1 MILFL
6 VLGAVYIQQT
16 PYRQAGKLVF
26 QGGAPAQDI
35 GAPDERQHANYVAR
49 LLRGEGFAVLDPKDP
64 NLYENYQAHQPPLYY
79 VVAAGWSLVTG
90 TDPQNRETG
99 PRLRWLSLLMGL
111 GTLAGLWW
119 LVRWGTGSDLAA
131 HAGAAVG
138 LMPMFVALHGAVS
151 NDPLLFLLMT
161 WSCALMVRT
170 AKLGLG
176 AKEGLV
182 LGVLMGLAMLTKTT
196 AVALLPLALL
206 AAILGG
212 RSSWGG
218 LAIGVGLSL
227 LLVGGWWVRN
237 MGVYGD
243 PLALKAFQESFT
255 GSAQASMFIQEFGA
269 WGYWT
274 QWVMWWTGRSLVG
287 AFGYM
292 DIYLFE
298 GLGQARF
305 NQIYL
310 AILFVLA
317 IPFVAGWIGLLGAKR
332 DEDEEAAD
340 QPWTGFGWLMA
351 GLVGVVFLLFVQ
363 FNRTYFQGQAR
374 YLYPAVGAFAAA
386 MGAGMIRLTENR
398 SPSLGWG
405 VLAGVLAL
413 LNVAA
418 LSGLGEAFARRM
430 AG

>member
-1 MILFL
+1 
-6 VLGAVYIQQT
+6 
-16 PYRQAGKLVF
+16 
-26 QGGAPAQDI
+26 
-35 GAPDERQHANYVAR
+35 
-49 LLRGEGFAVLDPKDP
+49 
-64 NLYENYQAHQPPLYY
+64 
-79 VVAAGWSLVTG
+79 
-90 TDPQNRETG
+90 
-99 PRLRWLSLLMGL
+99 
-111 GTLAGLWW
+111 
-119 LVRWGTGSDLAA
+119 
-131 HAGAAVG
+131 
-138 LMPMFVALHGAVS
+138 
-151 NDPLLFLLMT
+151 
-161 WSCALMVRT
+161 MVRT

-243 PLALKAFQESFT
+243 PLALKAFQESFS

>member
-6 VLGAVYIQQT
+6 VLGAVYTTQT

-26 QGGAPAQDI
+26 QGGAPAKDI

-49 LLRGEGFAVLDPKDP
+49 LMRGEGFAVLDPKDP

-79 VVAAGWSLVTG
+79 VVAAGFAKVAG
-90 TDPQNRETG
+90 ADPQDAATG

-131 HAGAAVG
+131 HAGAAIG

-161 WSCALMVRT
+161 WACALMVRT

-176 AKEGLV
+176 WKEGLI
-182 LGVLMGLAMLTKTT
+182 LGGLMGLAMLTKTT
-196 AVALLPLALL
+196 AVALIPLAGL
-206 AAILGG
+206 AAFLAGKK
-212 RSSWGG
+212 SWGVFG
-218 LAIGVGLSL
+218 AAIGVSL
-227 LLVGGWWVRN
+227 LVVGGWWIRN
-237 MGVYGD
+237 MGIYGD

-255 GSAQASMFIQEFGA
+255 GSAQASMFIQEFGV
-269 WGYWT
+269 WGYWS
-274 QWVMWWTGRSLVG
+274 QWVMWWTSRSLVG

-298 GLGQARF
+298 SLGQARF

-317 IPFVAGWIGLLGAKR
+317 IPFIAGWASLLGAKK
-332 DEDEEAAD
+332 DDDEEPGD
-340 QPWTGFGWLMA
+340 QPWPGFGWLMA
-351 GLVGVVFLLFVQ
+351 GLLVIVTLLFIQ

-374 YLYPAVGAFAAA
+374 YLYPAVGAFAAV
-386 MGAGMIRLTENR
+386 MGAGMVRLMERR
-398 SPSLGWG
+398 SPAAAWG
-405 VLAGVLAL
+405 VLAGFLFL
-413 LNVAA
+413 LNLAA
-418 LSGLGEAFARRM
+418 LSGLGEAFARRIP
-430 AG
+430 